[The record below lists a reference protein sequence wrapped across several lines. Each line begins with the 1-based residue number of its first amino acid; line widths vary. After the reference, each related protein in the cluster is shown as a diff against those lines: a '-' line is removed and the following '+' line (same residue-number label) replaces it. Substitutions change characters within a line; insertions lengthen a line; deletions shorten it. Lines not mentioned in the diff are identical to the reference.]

1 MVHVAIIGCGIV
13 GASIAFE
20 LSNCPKLKVTVFD
33 KQPPAQASTGAA
45 LGVLMGVISHKTK
58 GRNWQLRETSLQRY
72 ETLIPELEAMT
83 GRKIPFNQQGILM
96 LCAEGEDLSK
106 WEKLKTTRQSQGWE
120 LEIWDLE
127 QVRDRNP
134 DLNLND
140 RIIGAIYSPQDR
152 QVDPTALTLALVD
165 AAKING
171 VNFEFGIEVK
181 GLMGGQDAHPTTN
194 VIPCGTGILP
204 VAEDCGTGILPVAE
218 DCGTGI
224 LPVAEDCG
232 TGILPVVEDCGTGIL
247 PVAEDCGTGILPV
260 AENFDWIIIAAGL
273 GSSALTA
280 SLNQLVDIRPVLGQA
295 LHFRLQNPLGNSDF
309 TPVITCDDVH
319 IVPLGN
325 QEYWVGA
332 TVEFSENGGEIQA
345 NAEILNGVFEKAIAL
360 CPALAAA
367 TILRKWS
374 GLRPRPERRSAPIID
389 RLPGASNIL
398 IASGHYRNGVLLA
411 PATAHTIR
419 EMILQ

>member
-1 MVHVAIIGCGIV
+1 MVRVAIIGCGIV

-20 LSNCPKLKVTVFD
+20 LSNYPELKVTVFD

-83 GRKIPFNQQGILM
+83 GRKIPFNKQGILM

-106 WEKLKTTRQSQGWE
+106 WEKLKATRQSQGWE
-120 LEIWDLE
+120 LEIWDLD

-134 DLNLND
+134 HLNLNHN
-140 RIIGAIYSPQDR
+140 IIGAIYSPQDR

-171 VNFEFGIEVK
+171 VDFQFGVDVEGI
-181 GLMGGQDAHPTTN
+181 TN
-194 VIPCGTGILP
+194 LDSQVSQIQLPSSIAVNISCGTGILP
-204 VAEDCGTGILPVAE
+204 VAEK
-218 DCGTGI
+218 
-224 LPVAEDCG
+224 
-232 TGILPVVEDCGTGIL
+232 
-247 PVAEDCGTGILPV
+247 
-260 AENFDWIIIAAGL
+260 FDWLIIAAGL

-280 SLNQLVDIRPVLGQA
+280 SLNQLIDIRPVLGQA
-295 LHFRLQNPLGNSDF
+295 LHFRLQNPLGNADF
-309 TPVITCDDVH
+309 TPVITCNDIH
-319 IVPLGN
+319 IVPLEN

-345 NAEILNGVFEKAIAL
+345 NAEMLDGVFKKAIAL

-367 TILRKWS
+367 TIIKQWS

-389 RLPGASNIL
+389 RLGNSNIL

-419 EMILQ
+419 EMIVQ

>member
-83 GRKIPFNQQGILM
+83 GRKIPFNKQGILM
-96 LCAEGEDLSK
+96 LCAEGEDLTK
-106 WEKLKTTRQSQGWE
+106 WEKLKATRQSQGWE

-134 DLNLND
+134 HLNLND

-171 VNFEFGIEVK
+171 VDFQFGVEVQ

-232 TGILPVVEDCGTGIL
+232 TGILPV
-247 PVAEDCGTGILPV
+247 AEDCGTGILPV
-260 AENFDWIIIAAGL
+260 AEKFDWLIIAAGL

-295 LHFRLQNPLGNSDF
+295 LHFRLQNPLANSDF

-319 IVPLGN
+319 IVHLGN

-345 NAEILNGVFEKAIAL
+345 NADMLDEVMKKAIAL
-360 CPALAAA
+360 FPALAAA
-367 TILRKWS
+367 TIIKQWS